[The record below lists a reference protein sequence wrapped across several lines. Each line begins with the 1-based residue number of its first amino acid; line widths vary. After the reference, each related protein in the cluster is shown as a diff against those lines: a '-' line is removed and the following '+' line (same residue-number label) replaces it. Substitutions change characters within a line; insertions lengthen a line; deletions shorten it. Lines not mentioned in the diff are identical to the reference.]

1 MTDREVLLVDFTW
14 GGDELDVDVV
24 GTWVAGATAL
34 GFEVVSPFK
43 GDLDVDV
50 FVDGVLVV
58 DLRVA
63 LSVTE
68 SVRFAEEERV
78 VVGRTALK
86 LLATA

>member
-1 MTDREVLLVDFTW
+1 MDFTW

-68 SVRFAEEERV
+68 SVRFEEVRFDEEERV